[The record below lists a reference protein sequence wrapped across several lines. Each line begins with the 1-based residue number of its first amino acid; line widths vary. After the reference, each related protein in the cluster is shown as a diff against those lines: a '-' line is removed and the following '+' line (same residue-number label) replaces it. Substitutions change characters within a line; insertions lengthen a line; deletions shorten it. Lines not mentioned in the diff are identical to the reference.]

1 MALNAATPDVAL
13 VVTACAYLVD
23 IKDHGSK
30 FDIITA
36 EMLIITLAEDP
47 SLVVLGVCMQHEA
60 DKNGY
65 IKAPNNVHIPVGE
78 FVNRTFSVDTPI
90 AVTFG
95 SGHHSTM
102 AMTILLAVDYTNVTS
117 LKGGFGVWIKA
128 VFPVPEYVALYSSNW

>member
-1 MALNAATPDVAL
+1 MALNAATPDVAF

-47 SLVVLGVCMQHEA
+47 SLVVLGVCTQDEV

-65 IKAPNNVHIPVGE
+65 INFPNNVHISVEE
-78 FVNRTFSVDTPI
+78 FVSRRFSVNTLI

-102 AMTILLAVDYTNVTS
+102 AMTILLTVDYTNVTS
-117 LKGGFGVWIKA
+117 LKGGFGVWIMA
-128 VFPVPEYVALYSSNW
+128 GLSVPEYVAL